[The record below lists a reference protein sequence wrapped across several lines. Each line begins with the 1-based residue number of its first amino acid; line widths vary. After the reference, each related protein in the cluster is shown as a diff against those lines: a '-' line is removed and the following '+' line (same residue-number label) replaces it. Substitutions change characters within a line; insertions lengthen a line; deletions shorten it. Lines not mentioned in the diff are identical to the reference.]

1 MSLKFRIIFILN
13 ILLMNAVLSIDVM
26 DKYGRKYSSTGEVF
40 LDISGFNSGD
50 KIYITAKTFYICTI
64 TNLHYKFC
72 ESTSDDISSD
82 SLFYTYCTSYSTK
95 DTYSSY
101 EEKYNYEIK
110 KAGNEY
116 KYLYLK
122 SRCHPPITFENT
134 EDDGGNSTVVIIV
147 AVICSLIALAIIIAI
162 IVYCCRRCKR
172 AVYNRVHLP
181 VTPAYGVSLMEFNQ
195 SLVLEWY
202 NLLLLCN
209 LMELMLIIFQI
220 KMLIKIIF
228 QLILIKILTKIIPQI
243 IIMKM
248 FNIIQQLLFYKEVK

>member
-13 ILLMNAVLSIDVM
+13 ILLMNAVLSFDVM

-50 KIYITAKTFYICTI
+50 KIYITAKTIYICTF

-72 ESTSDDISSD
+72 ESTSDDISPD
-82 SLFYTYCTSYSTK
+82 SLFYTYYTSYSTK

-122 SRCHPPITFENT
+122 SRCYPPITFENT
-134 EDDGGNSTVVIIV
+134 EDDGSNSTLL
-147 AVICSLIALAIIIAI
+147 SL
-162 IVYCCRRCKR
+162 
-172 AVYNRVHLP
+172 
-181 VTPAYGVSLMEFNQ
+181 Q
-195 SLVLEWY
+195 
-202 NLLLLCN
+202 
-209 LMELMLIIFQI
+209 
-220 KMLIKIIF
+220 
-228 QLILIKILTKIIPQI
+228 
-243 IIMKM
+243 
-248 FNIIQQLLFYKEVK
+248 